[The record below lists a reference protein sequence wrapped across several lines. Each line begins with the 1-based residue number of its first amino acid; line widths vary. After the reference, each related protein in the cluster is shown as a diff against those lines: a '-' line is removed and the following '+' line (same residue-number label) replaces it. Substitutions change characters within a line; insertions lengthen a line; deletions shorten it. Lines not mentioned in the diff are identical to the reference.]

1 MLFSLKITFCFD
13 VYTLSHFAMQIQPRS
28 QGIRSWEAKTL
39 VDATGGK
46 FVWACASKMSHA
58 IEWNTRNACLQKG
71 TIV

>member
-46 FVWACASKMSHA
+46 FV
-58 IEWNTRNACLQKG
+58 
-71 TIV
+71 